1 MFYLHLKI
9 LKFYYSY
16 LKCHSLLFCKQIPI
30 GVRHR
35 ILRLG
40 RGQQNQ
46 VQDVLRLGG
55 GQCVVVTL
63 HLERRLDGIDH
74 VHRSAHTTLVA
85 LSVGLDA
92 QLGRGNGFALDAQ
105 GFHAAAHQGH
115 QAVRLQA
122 DFGFGLAQGF
132 LRLDHA
138 GLGGVHAVQGASLQG
153 HAQANAH
160 IAVGHRGA
168 RGFAVRVL
176 GRHGGQKAGLDFFD
190 LKLGNLDVVAG
201 GQHIGARLQGD
212 LGVVC
217 QGAQAVAA
225 VGGGQHKGAGLRQ
238 NPGDGLVG
246 FECVLQLGAEA
257 QLLGLG
263 LTDLDFDV
271 TQVGHGALPK
281 TQLLA
286 GGLGLLVQRVHLG
299 GVQADAF
306 IGQNDRIGSL
316 EQPRGQVLAFGLQ
329 IDFGQQLLRGRLAQ
343 GHPALGVQQGL
354 GDGEGGAAS
363 RVAGQA
369 LGVEV
374 GFWKEHRL
382 GLLDVALA
390 HFKVGFGGLES
401 GVKAQGFGKVLRQ
414 VLRPKW
420 MHHGYR
426 SGECH
431 HHMFALHFL
440 PL

>member
-1 MFYLHLKI
+1 MWVCR
-9 LKFYYSY
+9 S
-16 LKCHSLLFCKQIPI
+16 
-30 GVRHR
+30 
-35 ILRLG
+35 
-40 RGQQNQ
+40 QQNQ
-46 VQDVLRLGG
+46 VQDVLRLRGS
-55 GQCVVVTL
+55 QAVVVAL
-63 HLERRLDGIDH
+63 DLKRRLDGVDH

-85 LSVGLDA
+85 LAVGLDA

-105 GFHAAAHQGH
+105 GFHAAGDQCH

-122 DFGFGLAQGF
+122 HFGFGLAQGF

-138 GLGGVHAVQGASLQG
+138 GLGGVHAIHGARLQG

-160 IAVGHRGA
+160 IAVGHGGA
-168 RGFAVRVL
+168 GGFAVRVL
-176 GRHGGQKAGLDFFD
+176 GRHGGQEAGLDFFD
-190 LKLGNLDVVAG
+190 LKLGNVDVVAG

-238 NPGDGLVG
+238 HPGDGLVG
-246 FECVLQLGAEA
+246 LEGVLQLGLEA

-263 LTDLDFDV
+263 LAGLDLDV
-271 TQVGHGALPK
+271 AQVGHGALPQ

-286 GGLGLLVQRVHLG
+286 GGLGLLIQGVHLG
-299 GVQADAF
+299 GVQSNAF

-354 GDGEGGAAS
+354 GDGEGGAAA
-363 RVAGQA
+363 RVGGQA

-374 GFWKEHRL
+374 GFGKEHRL

-390 HFKVGFGGLES
+390 HLEVGFGRLE
-401 GVKAQGFGKVLRQ
+401 GRVKTQGFGKVLRQ

-420 MHHGYR
+420 LHHGYR

-431 HHMFALHFL
+431 HHMFALHFS